1 MDVQGDAQFQI
12 LALKILGNG
21 LLSNAVAVVEE
32 VQFQFLSILGAD
44 PVASHNPAGLV
55 QKAGRLIGVVSIRLQ
70 IHVTVGDGWG
80 IKGIRCRLQAVEN
93 ALGDG
98 LPVCGVLERLSHRHV
113 SQNIVGGVQ
122 HNMPGGGGV
131 RQAYG
136 EPVTVHILA
145 DGISVQHVLAE
156 NQVDLLIL
164 QGHNACLVVGDDLD
178 SDLLNCGRL
187 TPIILIAL
195 KNSIL
200 IGNKVCEYIRTCPD
214 IAVDAVHRAAVD
226 HAVRGNHCE
235 RADASQLGEHGVVR
249 LAHLNDKSI
258 AVRRRNAHQQ
268 VHHLQPGV
276 PLPVF
281 QNRVEVGQNG
291 VGVAGCSVGEGYAV
305 PDIEGIDPAIIADG
319 PVLCQTTHITI
330 FRIAHQCIVKDT
342 LGVHLTGVQVGVQ
355 VPDIPIVDKYQL
367 VPRSGFT
374 LCVGR
379 ASAWIC
385 FAPLP
390 AAGERRQQQS
400 AAQQHRKNP
409 SFHKC
414 LQS

>member
-1 MDVQGDAQFQI
+1 M
-12 LALKILGNG
+12 GNKG
-21 LLSNAVAVVEE
+21 YPL
-32 VQFQFLSILGAD
+32 
-44 PVASHNPAGLV
+44 PAP
-55 QKAGRLIGVVSIRLQ
+55 GRRKCPRR
-70 IHVTVGDGWG
+70 WP
-80 IKGIRCRLQAVEN
+80 A
-93 ALGDG
+93 
-98 LPVCGVLERLSHRHV
+98 VCGVLERLSHRHV

-200 IGNKVCEYIRTCPD
+200 IGNKVCEHIRTCPD

-258 AVRRRNAHQQ
+258 AVRAPKRSPAGSSSPARCAA
-268 VHHLQPGV
+268 PGF
-276 PLPVF
+276 PES
-281 QNRVEVGQNG
+281 R
-291 VGVAGCSVGEGYAV
+291 
-305 PDIEGIDPAIIADG
+305 
-319 PVLCQTTHITI
+319 
-330 FRIAHQCIVKDT
+330 
-342 LGVHLTGVQVGVQ
+342 
-355 VPDIPIVDKYQL
+355 
-367 VPRSGFT
+367 
-374 LCVGR
+374 
-379 ASAWIC
+379 
-385 FAPLP
+385 
-390 AAGERRQQQS
+390 
-400 AAQQHRKNP
+400 
-409 SFHKC
+409 
-414 LQS
+414 